1 MKPSMGKWKPAMNKS
16 LRDLIG
22 PDYELPHQKDI
33 VFPANDFLTFLL
45 SEFKRKLLTNNISCY
60 YERVA
65 VSCTNDQ
72 LREFFSKFN
81 PVFIY
86 NVVREK
92 DFYSFE
98 NDDVIF
104 TCGVDDAMMI
114 INGYGEQSK
123 VREFIDSLTEKFE
136 TPGSYVRWIYD
147 PQYMES
153 MMVALP
159 NKNEPFTEMYPFLG
173 EESLAEYYDRFME
186 SDASILLL
194 LGPPG
199 TGKTSF
205 LRGLLHHTG
214 QNAILTYHSKLL
226 EQDSFFAEWFK
237 SPDENIVIMEDSD
250 TLLLPR
256 SDGNSMM
263 QRFLNLGDGLLTIR
277 GKKMIFTTNLP
288 NTNAIDEALT
298 RPGRC
303 HDILEFRPL
312 NRQQA
317 QTVADKSGVTLNS
330 DKSEMTIAEIFSDMK
345 TRKSVKQTT
354 QKFGFI

>member
-1 MKPSMGKWKPAMNKS
+1 MSDDFPRVVAEF
-16 LRDLIG
+16 
-22 PDYELPHQKDI
+22 ELPHQKDI
-33 VFPANDFLTFLL
+33 VFPANDFLTFLS
-45 SEFKRKLLTNNISCY
+45 SEFKRNLLSKNISCY
-60 YERVA
+60 HQRVA
-65 VSCTNDQ
+65 ISCTQ
-72 LREFFSKFN
+72 QELRDFFSGFQTLY
-81 PVFIY
+81 IY
-86 NVVREK
+86 NVVRDK
-92 DFYSFE
+92 DYFSFP
-98 NDDVIF
+98 NSNAMF

-114 INGYGEQSK
+114 INCYGDETVVKNVVLQ
-123 VREFIDSLTEKFE
+123 LTTEFE
-136 TPGSYVRWIYD
+136 TPGSYVKWIYD
-147 PQYMES
+147 TQYMDS

-159 NKNEPFTEMYPFLG
+159 SRNEPFTEMYPFLNG
-173 EESLAEYYDRFME
+173 ELLHDYYDRFIE

-205 LRGLLHHTG
+205 LRGLLHHTK
-214 QNAILTYHSKLL
+214 QNAILTYHAKLL

-263 QRFLNLGDGLLTIR
+263 QRFLNLGDGLLTIN

-288 NTNAIDEALT
+288 NTNSIDEALT

-312 NRQQA
+312 TREQA
-317 QTVADKSGVTLNS
+317 KVVADKAGVELTN
-330 DKSEMTIAEIFSDMK
+330 DGNEMTIAEIFSDMK
-345 TRKSVKQTT
+345 TRKTTKKQ
-354 QKFGFI
+354 QRFGFI